1 MKQIIMSSVAVLAM
15 GLGSMSVAR
24 ADHDHGRG
32 RGPGY
37 GRGPSHYHGPVV
49 RGRVY
54 RPSSGYVAPY
64 PSAYVPVP
72 VAPVPVAP
80 APVYVQPGYGVYYP
94 PQSGLSIQG
103 KNFGLQLSN

>member
-1 MKQIIMSSVAVLAM
+1 MKRIIVSAVAVLAI
-15 GLGSMSVAR
+15 GLGSLSVAQ
-24 ADHDHGRG
+24 ADHNHGRGG

-37 GRGPSHYHGPVV
+37 GRGPVHYHGAYGP
-49 RGRVY
+49 RVY
-54 RPSSGYVAPY
+54 RPTYVAPY
-64 PSAYVPVP
+64 AYGYAPVP